1 MNRLVAGGFV
11 VIVLIE
17 TVAFLIDPWLALPV
31 PGLAIAGLVLLI
43 STRLVGPRD
52 SSPEHPVD
60 ADAVEALRQWRS
72 QTEAAIT
79 WADGTRGDWDRHLR
93 PRLAREFML
102 ATGHKARDSQ
112 HDTGKMVFGDDLW
125 PWVDASNVARA
136 DRDAPGPGRA
146 ALEEILRRLE
156 QA

>member
-11 VIVLIE
+11 IVVLIQ
-17 TVAFLIDPWLALPV
+17 TVAFLVDHRLALPV
-31 PGLAIAGLVLLI
+31 TGIAVAGLVLMVA
-43 STRLVGPRD
+43 TRLAGHRDAEDGGPAH
-52 SSPEHPVD
+52 SD
-60 ADAVEALRQWRS
+60 ALESLRQWRS
-72 QTEAAIT
+72 QTEAAIA

-112 HDTGKMVFGDDLW
+112 QDTGRMVFGDDLW
-125 PWVDASNVARA
+125 PWVDARNASWAERN
-136 DRDAPGPGRA
+136 APGPGRA

-156 QA
+156 QT

>member
-1 MNRLVAGGFV
+1 VNRLVVGGLV

-17 TVAFLIDPWLALPV
+17 TAAFLIDPWLALPV
-31 PGLAIAGLVLLI
+31 AGIAVAGVVLLAYP
-43 STRLVGPRD
+43 RLSDPRNGAAD
-52 SSPEHPVD
+52 GPVD
-60 ADAVEALRQWRS
+60 VDAVESLRQWRS
-72 QTEAAIT
+72 QTDAAIA

-112 HDTGKMVFGDDLW
+112 HDTGRMVFGDDLW
-125 PWVDASNVARA
+125 PWVDASNVAWA
-136 DRDAPGPGRA
+136 DREQPGPGRA

-156 QA
+156 QV

>member
-11 VIVLIE
+11 IIVLIE
-17 TVAFLIDPWLALPV
+17 TVAFLIEPWLALPV
-31 PGLAIAGLVLLI
+31 TGIVVAGLVVLA
-43 STRLVGPRD
+43 STRLAASRNAAD
-52 SSPEHPVD
+52 DPVD
-60 ADAVEALRQWRS
+60 ADAAESLRQWRS
-72 QTEAAIT
+72 QTEAAIA

-112 HDTGKMVFGDDLW
+112 HDTGRMVFGDDLW
-125 PWVDASNVARA
+125 PWVDSSNIRWA
-136 DRDAPGPGRA
+136 DRDAPGPGRP